1 MMSTHQVTQHTLTE
15 KKCINRSSLSVCHGT
30 IATLAHHTSATH
42 NIITCECTFICTA
55 VFYGYCSYC
64 RHFECEATY
73 KKIIIVIGLFCV
85 RQWTQKIIVFRSMC
99 QRDSIILYTTYLG
112 HIRTINRFW
121 AISASLNPW

>member
-1 MMSTHQVTQHTLTE
+1 MMSTHQVTQHTLTK

-55 VFYGYCSYC
+55 VFYGYCSHC
-64 RHFECEATY
+64 WHFQCEATHKNY
-73 KKIIIVIGLFCV
+73 YRNRFVFGTTMNK
-85 RQWTQKIIVFRSMC
+85 KIIVFRSMC
-99 QRDSIILYTTYLG
+99 QRVSIILYTTYLG